1 MKQNLKRIKYHTEKM
16 EKLKAQ
22 KEEINKRI
30 HKSQKILFEES
41 NKNNALSTGDA
52 EWNQKV
58 IKYLLKKK
66 RQKNYKY

>member
-52 EWNQKV
+52 E
-58 IKYLLKKK
+58 
-66 RQKNYKY
+66 